1 MLYFFIPL
9 SFLFGWTN
17 ASPSLPLG
25 SAADSGLT
33 IGSSAASKLLTHYAH
48 AALRQPKQM
57 TLDLRSGSGQ
67 PWFDCIAHVDS
78 KNRIALGN
86 MKVSFH
92 NNQMEAKME
101 DIVVRSDSN
110 IILLPLPFFLGE
122 DIAHITAEI
131 PEAMVRLKVV
141 DNFNVDLDQC
151 NISIT
156 DMQIRLE
163 KAYLLNLLLS
173 PFHKI
178 LPRSLIH
185 DSACELLAESLAKL
199 RRRFAI
205 ELPLASIVPEKFLPY
220 LISPN
225 VSIFSQLE
233 SIVAHNEQLTASA
246 IIDWTEMSSLASNSD
261 EEDGS
266 GTRNQDDK
274 SRGNAG
280 AGSSEN
286 SGLNAVS
293 ERLQL
298 WLEDRLLNELM
309 EHFKWDFEWME
320 ENIPVDSPKLPKS
333 TSAFLSTLCTNC
345 YFLLKYCLQKKRK
358 IFMKVVNPSRNI
370 DAVFINFAL
379 TLSIRLTPQIENGIF
394 RTEVDLLETDIRM
407 EDGAFPNGWKGF
419 LQDLVKDMI
428 MDVIWPGLK
437 KEIENLSYS
446 DGVQIPP
453 YCGLLPQSARLH
465 FDQGRLGASAAL
477 NLDELS
483 LSQCLQQLKSKLPD
497 PSKLF
502 VIREDTF

>member
-48 AALRQPKQM
+48 NSFETAQTDDAGPEE
-57 TLDLRSGSGQ
+57 
-67 PWFDCIAHVDS
+67 W
-78 KNRIALGN
+78 NRIALGN

-246 IIDWTEMSSLASNSD
+246 IIDWTEMSSLASSSD
-261 EEDGS
+261 GLSTETQASNLIKNAQLLAPEEDGS

-345 YFLLKYCLQKKRK
+345 YFLFKILSFKKKRK
-358 IFMKVVNPSRNI
+358 NIMKVVNPSRNI
-370 DAVFINFAL
+370 DAVKWNFPYRSRFARDRH
-379 TLSIRLTPQIENGIF
+379 SHGRWCFSKRLE
-394 RTEVDLLETDIRM
+394 R
-407 EDGAFPNGWKGF
+407 F

-465 FDQGRLGASAAL
+465 FDQGRLGASSAL

-483 LSQCLQQLKSKLPD
+483 LSSACNN
-497 PSKLF
+497 
-502 VIREDTF
+502 